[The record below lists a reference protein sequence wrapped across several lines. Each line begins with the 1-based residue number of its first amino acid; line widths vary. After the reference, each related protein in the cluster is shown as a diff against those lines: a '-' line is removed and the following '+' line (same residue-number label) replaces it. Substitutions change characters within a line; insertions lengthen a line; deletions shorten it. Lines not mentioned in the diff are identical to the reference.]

1 MNSDSKN
8 PNTEFKMLR
17 HDYLKIVAIAVA
29 YFLAHKIAFFFPD
42 QEKVIMLVWP
52 AGGVSLAAFLLNPQ
66 RLWPALTLAFYI
78 SGITA
83 DVLLAGR
90 SFITGVGYMT
100 GNMVESIGCAWL
112 ILHWSGGFRR
122 FTQVKEI
129 LALIA
134 GTIFVNALSSCI
146 GAGTS
151 VLTRGASF
159 VDSWQ
164 SWYISD
170 GLGVLVMGP
179 FIVAWINIRD
189 LIVRFR
195 LKVLIEGLC
204 FLIVWSVVI
213 WLIFAPIVHPL
224 HLRPYIL
231 IPLLAWPAIRF
242 GQRGVTLALMVLF
255 AMAIASPSIL
265 NGPSI
270 WKMLSESLANRLLEL
285 QLFLV
290 FSAGVGYLLS
300 AGYADLIRAD
310 EELKR
315 SAERLELALQ
325 GANEGIWDWNI
336 ATGYV
341 SYSNLWVEMIGYK
354 PGELKPDVGTWEQL
368 LHPDDKNKTME
379 ALNKHLEDAQNEYK
393 AEFRLKCKDGSWKWI
408 QALGK
413 VFQRDTDG
421 KPERMSGIHLDITE
435 RKLLEEEREQYF
447 RFFQASTDLMVIAD
461 PNGAFM
467 KTNPACKET
476 LGYCEAELV
485 SKPFIDFVHPDD
497 KQSTLD
503 EMARQLQKGFSL
515 NFENRYIC
523 KDGSFKW
530 LSWRANYSKDEGITY
545 ATARDITKQKH
556 IEKMLQEMHNLL
568 EDVQKLSKLGGWKF
582 DKGTGHIT
590 WTDEVYRIYGVGKDF
605 DPDDI
610 SKSISFYSPEDMQ
623 TISQAFEKAV
633 NFGEPYD
640 LELQFVR
647 LNGEHIWV
655 RTIGNPIMENG
666 KVVSVTGN
674 IMDITDRKLAE
685 ESIRQ
690 NEERLKVALGIINMA
705 VFNQDQELRYI
716 WMYRPQLGYTTDQIV
731 GKRDSDLLPPDLAQQ
746 TTKLKLQVLET
757 GAGRRGE
764 IQGTWNDK
772 RIYYDLIVEPLRNSA
787 GQIIGITG
795 ASLDITER
803 KLEAQQVANALSFS
817 KAIVEASP
825 LGVFTYKASGECLL
839 VNKAAVEIT
848 GGSVEKLLKQNF
860 HQIESWKKLGLL
872 LAADEALRTG
882 EIVRKEVHGVTTFG
896 KEIWYE
902 AYFKSFIIND
912 ESHLLLMLGNIIER
926 KQAADQLQRKQVMLA
941 RTEAIA
947 HVGSWE
953 WDVATDTVTW
963 SDELFRIFHLD
974 PADGAPSFAEHPNI
988 FHPEDMA
995 QLKLAV
1001 EAAVSEG
1008 TPYELELRAIR
1019 TDGETR
1025 KCLVRGNVQIG
1036 PGGKAARLFGS
1047 LQDITERK
1055 RAEDVIKRS
1064 LEEKEVMLKEI
1075 HHRVKNNMQ
1084 VISSLLSLQAKG
1096 VADSTVKAMLEE
1108 SRNRVSS
1115 MSLVHEKLYQSK
1127 DLAYIDFKEYLQSL
1141 VDGIA
1146 NTYKRHDVVISM
1158 EMEPVALDVNV
1169 GIPCGLIVNEL
1180 VSNSLK
1186 HAFPEG
1192 RKGTISL
1199 GINKNSEVNYVL
1211 FVADNGIGFSAEMDF
1226 RKPST
1231 LGLQL
1236 VNVLSTQING
1246 KIERSQEEGTRF
1258 SITFPRTSNS

>member
-1 MNSDSKN
+1 
-8 PNTEFKMLR
+8 
-17 HDYLKIVAIAVA
+17 
-29 YFLAHKIAFFFPD
+29 
-42 QEKVIMLVWP
+42 
-52 AGGVSLAAFLLNPQ
+52 
-66 RLWPALTLAFYI
+66 
-78 SGITA
+78 
-83 DVLLAGR
+83 
-90 SFITGVGYMT
+90 
-100 GNMVESIGCAWL
+100 
-112 ILHWSGGFRR
+112 
-122 FTQVKEI
+122 
-129 LALIA
+129 
-134 GTIFVNALSSCI
+134 
-146 GAGTS
+146 
-151 VLTRGASF
+151 
-159 VDSWQ
+159 
-164 SWYISD
+164 
-170 GLGVLVMGP
+170 
-179 FIVAWINIRD
+179 
-189 LIVRFR
+189 
-195 LKVLIEGLC
+195 
-204 FLIVWSVVI
+204 
-213 WLIFAPIVHPL
+213 
-224 HLRPYIL
+224 
-231 IPLLAWPAIRF
+231 
-242 GQRGVTLALMVLF
+242 
-255 AMAIASPSIL
+255 MAIASPVIL

-270 WKMLSESLANRLLEL
+270 WKMLTDNLANRLLEL
-285 QLFLV
+285 QLFLL
-290 FSAGVGYLLS
+290 FSASVGYLLS
-300 AGYADLIRAD
+300 AGYADLIRTE
-310 EELKR
+310 EELRR
-315 SAERLELALQ
+315 SAERLELALK
-325 GANEGIWDWNI
+325 GANEGIWDWDI
-336 ATGYV
+336 TTGYV
-341 SYSNLWVEMIGYK
+341 SYSDLWVEMIGYK
-354 PGELKPDVGTWEQL
+354 PGELKPDVSTWEQL

-379 ALNKHLEDAQNEYK
+379 ALNKHLEDDKNEYK
-393 AEFRLKCKDGSWKWI
+393 VEFRLKCKDGSWKWI

-421 KPERMSGIHLDITE
+421 KPVRMAGIHLDITE

-461 PNGAFM
+461 PNGTFM

-476 LGYCEAELV
+476 LGYCEAELM

-503 EMARQLQKGFSL
+503 EMASQLQKGFSL

-582 DKGTGHIT
+582 DVDSRHIT

-605 DPDDI
+605 DPNDI
-610 SKSISFYSPEDMQ
+610 SKSLSFYSPEDMQ
-623 TISQAFEKAV
+623 TISQTFEKAV

-640 LELQFVR
+640 MELQFVR

-690 NEERLKVALGIINMA
+690 SEERLKVALGIINMA

-731 GKRDSDLLPPDLAQQ
+731 GKRDSDLLPPDLEQQ
-746 TTKLKLQVLET
+746 TTKLKRQVLET
-757 GAGRRGE
+757 GVGRRGE
-764 IQGTWNDK
+764 IQGTWNGK

-803 KLEAQQVANALSFS
+803 KLEAQQVANALSFT

-825 LGVFTYKASGECLL
+825 LGILTYKASGECLL
-839 VNKAAVEIT
+839 VNLSAVEIT
-848 GGSVEKLLKQNF
+848 GGSIEKLLEQNF
-860 HQIESWKKLGLL
+860 RQIESWKRQGLIL
-872 LAADEALRTG
+872 PAEEALRTG
-882 EIVRKEVHGVTTFG
+882 EMVRKEVYGVTTFG

-902 AYFKSFIIND
+902 AYFQSFIINN
-912 ESHLLLMLGNIIER
+912 ESHLLLMLNDIRER
-926 KQAADQLQRKQVMLA
+926 KQA
-941 RTEAIA
+941 E
-947 HVGSWE
+947 E
-953 WDVATDTVTW
+953 
-963 SDELFRIFHLD
+963 
-974 PADGAPSFAEHPNI
+974 
-988 FHPEDMA
+988 
-995 QLKLAV
+995 
-1001 EAAVSEG
+1001 
-1008 TPYELELRAIR
+1008 
-1019 TDGETR
+1019 
-1025 KCLVRGNVQIG
+1025 
-1036 PGGKAARLFGS
+1036 
-1047 LQDITERK
+1047 
-1055 RAEDVIKRS
+1055 VIKRS

-1141 VDGIA
+1141 VAGIA
-1146 NTYKRHDVVISM
+1146 NTYKRHDVVISVD
-1158 EMEPVALDVNV
+1158 MEPVALDVNV

-1186 HAFPEG
+1186 HAFPDG

-1199 GINKNSEVNYVL
+1199 GINKNSEGNYVL
-1211 FVADNGIGFSAEMDF
+1211 FVADNGIGLPGGGGLPQAPLRSACNWS
-1226 RKPST
+1226 KC
-1231 LGLQL
+1231 
-1236 VNVLSTQING
+1236 
-1246 KIERSQEEGTRF
+1246 
-1258 SITFPRTSNS
+1258 